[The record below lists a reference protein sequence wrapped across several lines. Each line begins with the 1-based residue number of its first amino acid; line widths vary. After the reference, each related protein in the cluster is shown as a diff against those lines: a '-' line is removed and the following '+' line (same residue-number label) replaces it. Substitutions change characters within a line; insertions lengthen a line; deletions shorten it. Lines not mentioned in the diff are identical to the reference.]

1 MGGNE
6 YMGIRIGRILAIG
19 IPLGIVCGV
28 FKSFFQI
35 SNEVF
40 WNYYIVIGIAI
51 IIFSVLINVVYQVR
65 FSNQLKALIN
75 VFLKDEDA
83 DHFIAENQKLLAKTK
98 MKFHRA
104 LIFINLSAGYS
115 DKEDF
120 ITAKQMLLQ
129 VPEKHLRGINKIVYY
144 ISLAYIHFRLLDI
157 QEALELMKLW
167 DKQLSDLQGHKKLG
181 GHIATLKIF
190 ALIYTD
196 QLDQA
201 RLLLSTSKEK
211 WTDPRLKTAWDYQQ
225 SLIDGGQ

>member
-1 MGGNE
+1 MR
-6 YMGIRIGRILAIG
+6 IRIGRILAIG
-19 IPLGIVCGV
+19 IPLGIICGV
-28 FKSFFQI
+28 LKSFFQI

-40 WNYYIVIGIAI
+40 WKYYIVIGIAI
-51 IIFSVLINVVYQVR
+51 IIFSVLINIAYQIR

-75 VFLKDEDA
+75 VFLKDGDA

-144 ISLAYIHFRLLDI
+144 ISLAYIDFRLLDI
-157 QEALELMKLW
+157 QEALDLMKIW
-167 DKQLSDLQGHKKLG
+167 DKQLSDLQEHQKLG
-181 GHIATLKIF
+181 GHIAILEIF
-190 ALIYTD
+190 ELIYTEK
-196 QLDQA
+196 LEQA
-201 RLLLSTSKEK
+201 RLLLSTSRET
-211 WTDPRLKTAWDYQQ
+211 WTDPRLQTAWEYQQ
-225 SLIDGGQ
+225 NLIDGGK